1 MSAAGR
7 VSLFHI
13 LPVFLVVFFNLYSF
27 PLSITLGVDVLVC
40 LFVLFSTSVI
50 TYGNKYIR
58 NIIICAFFLGLY
70 TVIVCFVNGSDS
82 IYTIGKPLRFVFTLI
97 VFAFLSTRFA
107 KYSNKEIIIAL
118 VLALIIHL
126 AFVYTEFFIP
136 ILKPVLFS
144 YLDSEKEDI
153 LNFPLRAFGLCS
165 SFDGAGLI
173 LCVFQALLWLLSLKE
188 KSAFIFFLCLISFVG
203 CFLVSRTSMLIST
216 IFMVLIIFSFAKRN
230 KKLLFLYI
238 IPVFIIGGYYVYGL
252 ASDILSTSII
262 EESYRTESAEKLTGE
277 MLYLPDSFL
286 GVLFGTGDRTDDSDI
301 GYINQIF
308 MVGIV
313 GMLWILSL
321 YYQTFVAIRK
331 MRVQFKYESWFL
343 IIILVLLLV
352 YNYKL
357 SFLYSRSVSDVYFLL
372 VFIMIRKIRRVK
384 VDSPIISVVN
394 E

>member
-58 NIIICAFFLGLY
+58 NIIISAFFLGLY

-230 KKLLFLYI
+230 KKLLFLFI

-262 EESYRTESAEKLTGE
+262 EDSYRTESAEKLTGV

-286 GVLFGTGDRTDDSDI
+286 GVLFGTGDRTKDSDI

-331 MRVQFKYESWFL
+331 MRVQFKYESWVL